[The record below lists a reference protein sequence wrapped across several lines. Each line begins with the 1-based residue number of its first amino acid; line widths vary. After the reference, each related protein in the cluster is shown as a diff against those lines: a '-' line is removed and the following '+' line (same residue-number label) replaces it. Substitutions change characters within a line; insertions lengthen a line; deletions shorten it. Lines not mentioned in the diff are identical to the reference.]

1 MRRSLLA
8 AILLSSLCAAAAEPA
23 RFALVRSDSGS
34 GGTDDGVFSLDESTL
49 RLSCMEES
57 PRDPAPGRS
66 AVAILCHGFA
76 GRKESFLF
84 DALSKAI
91 RERGIA
97 VARFDFNGHGESGG
111 SFDRMTVS
119 NEVLDVETVVDH
131 YRHVRGAR
139 VALVGHSQGGVVAA
153 LAAGALGDGAVEAL
167 ALLAP
172 AAVLREDAQRGR
184 VFDAVFD
191 PLDPPL
197 AVPVMGGS
205 RLLGRDYV
213 LGAQQTDP
221 YPAVARFGGPVL
233 VVHGQADTVVPW
245 SCGQRFADVRPDG
258 AELVL
263 LRSADHSFTRWEDTV
278 AGVVADFLAKSFGFV
293 PPEPAEPAE
302 SVAAEDNHA
311 ESAEVPESDFG
322 LVDHGGN
329 GGNGEQSPESMSG
342 PESAAPAVP
351 VEMPPDIRG
360 DLQAFLEALDTQSE
374 AVSGPE
380 VAGAAEENHAEN
392 AENAEPIPEVA
403 GAAEENHAENA
414 ENAEPVPEV
423 AGATEENHAENAEN
437 AELVPE
443 VASATEENHAEAA
456 EAAELVAAE
465 ENHAEN
471 AENAEP
477 VPEVAGAAE
486 ENHAEAAEAA
496 KLVAAEE
503 NHAENAENA
512 EPIPEVAGA
521 AEENHAESAESGFGL
536 ADNGGNGGNGEQTP
550 LDSVQALAAAL
561 PSLPIASNG
570 SVINILAAPNGL
582 TWQGLEV
589 EEEDMIDRLRIFG
602 ESIPDAYIRIQA
614 FPETPFARVKALV
627 DAAKDS
633 GFTRIS
639 VVLPSFR

>member
-302 SVAAEDNHA
+302 SVVAEDNHA

-374 AVSGPE
+374 AVSG
-380 VAGAAEENHAEN
+380 
-392 AENAEPIPEVA
+392 
-403 GAAEENHAENA
+403 
-414 ENAEPVPEV
+414 
-423 AGATEENHAENAEN
+423 
-437 AELVPE
+437 
-443 VASATEENHAEAA
+443 
-456 EAAELVAAE
+456 
-465 ENHAEN
+465 
-471 AENAEP
+471 
-477 VPEVAGAAE
+477 
-486 ENHAEAAEAA
+486 
-496 KLVAAEE
+496 
-503 NHAENAENA
+503 
-512 EPIPEVAGA
+512 PEVAGA